1 VLELTVAAALRHE
14 LPSIVLDQPE
24 KFANFTFLCCG
35 KRRPTVW
42 RISLRAPGR
51 CFHLSRG

>member
-1 VLELTVAAALRHE
+1 VLELMVAAALRHE

-35 KRRPTVW
+35 KRRPTVL